1 VLRAKRERPS
11 APSLR
16 QARAIARSPLAGA
29 AAALA
34 LAGLGGCGT
43 PNAKVLEADKVER
56 HESERQHQDHSE
68 ADKIRE
74 VIAAVRAS
82 GVTFVDGDREVPCSE
97 HADDLEHRAA
107 RMSVS
112 TARQFVDIVG
122 SPKHGA
128 KVQPK
133 VRLSDGTVVAAHDWY
148 IGRLDEIEGTS
159 GKHTRK
165 EQVAG
170 AKPTSLGI
178 LDALTI
184 VERSGKRFVAPP
196 RRLPSGKVKGKRKEY
211 SANEFAEMLRKKW
224 EFLGAD
230 VRDLDT
236 FIEEIAT
243 DSFASMAPYRVIHED
258 GSEEEFRAWLKAQL
272 DLRRQALAKGG
283 AP

>member
-1 VLRAKRERPS
+1 MAAVL
-11 APSLR
+11 
-16 QARAIARSPLAGA
+16 
-29 AAALA
+29 AALA
-34 LAGLGGCGT
+34 GCGT
-43 PNAKVLEADKVER
+43 PNAKVLEADKVDRHDAER
-56 HESERQHQDHSE
+56 LHEDHSE

-74 VIAAVRAS
+74 VIAAVRKS
-82 GVTFVDGDREVPCSE
+82 GVTFIETDREVSCTE
-97 HADDLEHRAA
+97 QADDLERRAA

-112 TARQFVDIVG
+112 TARQFVDVVG
-122 SPKHGA
+122 TPKHGA
-128 KVQPK
+128 KTPPK
-133 VRLSDGTVVAAHDWY
+133 VRLADGTVVVAHDWY
-148 IGRLDEIEGTS
+148 VGRLEEIEGTS
-159 GKHTRK
+159 GKTKRK
-165 EQVAG
+165 DQAAG
-170 AKPTSLGI
+170 TKPTSLGI

-196 RRLPSGKVKGKRKEY
+196 RRLGNGKVKGKRKEY

-258 GSEEEFRAWLKAQL
+258 GSEEEFRTWLKAQL

-283 AP
+283 MP

>member
-1 VLRAKRERPS
+1 MRVRRKRGG
-11 APSLR
+11 PSLR
-16 QARAIARSPLAGA
+16 QARVGALGGLGA
-29 AAALA
+29 AAAVGVL
-34 LAGLGGCGT
+34 LGCGT
-43 PNAKVLEADKVER
+43 PNAKVLEADKVDR
-56 HESERQHQDHSE
+56 HEAERLHQDHSE

-74 VIAAVRAS
+74 VIATVRKS
-82 GVTFVDGDREVPCSE
+82 DVTFIEADREVSAAAQ
-97 HADDLEHRAA
+97 ADDLERRAA

-112 TARQFVDIVG
+112 TARQFVDLVG
-122 SPKHGA
+122 MPKTGA
-128 KVQPK
+128 KTPTK
-133 VRLSDGTVVAAHDWY
+133 VRLSDGTIVVAHDWY
-148 IGRLDEIEGTS
+148 IGRLDEIEGTR
-159 GKHTRK
+159 KTTRK
-165 EQVAG
+165 DQASG
-170 AKPTSLGI
+170 TKPTSLGI

-196 RRLPSGKVKGKRKEY
+196 RRQPNGKVKGKRKEY

-243 DSFASMAPYRVIHED
+243 DSFASMSPYRVIHED
-258 GSEEEFRAWLKAQL
+258 GSEEEFRTWLKAQL